1 MAALLGALS
10 TYPVYLAFFLILV
23 NIVCAVFNF
32 DIRRE
37 VPYYFFRKAGFPG
50 NKEEITIITNKTRF
64 IFLALA
70 LLFAF
75 RTHTYS
81 TFPFTLEISI
91 GLAPIFISTFLY
103 IAPLIIFL
111 GSFFHAIAV
120 KDDTIFLI
128 RIFPSLLTIKRDEVE
143 LLGNSEGSW
152 TIPISTLL
160 HKNKRYTV
168 AIYDVRN
175 IISSTE

>member
-1 MAALLGALS
+1 MATLLDALS
-10 TYPVYLAFFLILV
+10 TYPVYLALFLLLV
-23 NIVCAVFNF
+23 NIACAVFNF

-37 VPYYFFRKAGFPG
+37 VPYYFFRKAGFSG
-50 NKEEITIITNKTRF
+50 NKKDISIITNKTRF

-75 RTHTYS
+75 RTHAYS

-91 GLAPIFISTFLY
+91 GLAPIFISAFLY
-103 IAPLIIFL
+103 VAPLIIFL

-143 LLGNSEGSW
+143 VLGNSEGSW
-152 TIPISTLL
+152 TIPVSTLL
-160 HKNKRYTV
+160 HKSKRYTL
-168 AIYDVRN
+168 AISDVRS
-175 IISSTE
+175 IISGAK